1 MTVMNVLTK
10 DRLQRKLAAYGQ
22 VFEKT
27 DRIVSGK
34 KLNVL
39 VRDDAIPSG
48 FAQVAGWTDG
58 EDISLNGALLLEQLA
73 DKGRD
78 QDRVIAMVKGVN
90 YHELAHCLF
99 TPRIK
104 LEKGD
109 KPTLSTKVQKESEKQ
124 KDPMVWHAFNILEDQ
139 RAETLFVAKY
149 RPSRHYFQA
158 IALEYLL
165 NDPALVP
172 SQYPLIHHRLWI
184 PSDTRS
190 GIARMYDQRVGK
202 KGHAQEVGR
211 VIDDYVRLKFP
222 KDNKQGLALV
232 LEFRDLLKEDSLS
245 QRVSPDNHSGGGVV
259 VKGDL
264 QPGEQEKASK
274 KIDDMIADLS
284 DLDEDAQGGDGEE
297 EDDTEAVGGA
307 EPKGDYQ
314 ESGPSMDDITEIL
327 EEISEALDT
336 LMEDED
342 FVDDITTTQEAVKD
356 AEANIPGG
364 VGKGR
369 GGILNWVSK
378 KPDVADTSAVQRIL
392 KDLESLRFELTG
404 TWEHHTPSGKVNPYD
419 FYTADAGELDFF
431 DRWIEGVEDQ
441 GGFEVVML
449 VDRSSSMNSASMDQ
463 ACRVSWV
470 LKRALEEVD
479 GEVTVMTYTDRTYHM
494 LDQPTEKAD
503 KNVVRV
509 ARSEGGTNPKEAIYE
524 AARLLDRSEKPNK
537 LVVNV
542 TDGGWGDVQVCDKA
556 VLELN
561 AMGIHTA
568 LVGLN
573 GAVSQYGDHN
583 HQVAVDVR
591 DISQISVFVE
601 QLVANVLKQI
611 LLRT

>member
-22 VFEKT
+22 VFQKT

-39 VRDDAIPSG
+39 VRDDVIPSG

-109 KPTLSTKVQKESEKQ
+109 KPTLSTKVQKASEKQ
-124 KDPMVWHAFNILEDQ
+124 KDPMIWHSFNILEDQ

-165 NDPALVP
+165 HDPALVP

-211 VIDDYVRLKFP
+211 VIDAYVRLKFP
-222 KDNKQGLALV
+222 KDNKRGLELV
-232 LEFRDLLKEDSLS
+232 LEFRKLLEEDSLA
-245 QRVSPDNHSGGGVV
+245 QRVSPDNHSGDGVV

-264 QPGEQEKASK
+264 QPGEQDKASE
-274 KIDDMIADLS
+274 KIDAMIADL
-284 DLDEDAQGGDGEE
+284 DDDAQGDDGEE
-297 EDDTEAVGGA
+297 EDDTEAAGG
-307 EPKGDYQ
+307 GDSGD
-314 ESGPSMDDITEIL
+314 EESELGSGPSMDDITEIL
-327 EEISEALDT
+327 EGISEALDE
-336 LMEDED
+336 LMEDAD
-342 FVDDITTTQEAVKD
+342 FADDINTTQEAVKD
-356 AEANIPGG
+356 AETKIPGG
-364 VGKGR
+364 IGRGR
-369 GGILNWVSK
+369 GGTLNWVGKS
-378 KPDVADTSAVQRIL
+378 PNVADTSAVQRIL

-449 VDRSSSMNSASMDQ
+449 VDRSSSMNAASMDQ
-463 ACRVSWV
+463 ACRVAWV
-470 LKRALEEVD
+470 LKRALEEVE
-479 GEVTVMTYTDRTYHM
+479 GEVTVMTYTDRSYHM
-494 LDQPTEKAD
+494 LYQPTDKAD

-509 ARSEGGTNPKEAIYE
+509 ANSEGGTNPKEAIYE

-542 TDGGWGDVQVCDKA
+542 TDGGWGDVLTCQRA
-556 VLELN
+556 VQELN

-591 DISQISVFVE
+591 DISEISTFVE